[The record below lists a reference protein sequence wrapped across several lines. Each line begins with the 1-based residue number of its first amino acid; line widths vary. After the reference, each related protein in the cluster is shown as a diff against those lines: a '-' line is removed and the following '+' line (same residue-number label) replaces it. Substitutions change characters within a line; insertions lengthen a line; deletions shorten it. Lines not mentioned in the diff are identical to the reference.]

1 MSSTHESVCQA
12 DNTANPAVADVHIQ
26 AGAEAVHALAALDE
40 DEFAGP
46 DIAEAKRRIGNMIRL
61 LFTGER

>member
-1 MSSTHESVCQA
+1 MSGTSECLCQA
-12 DNTANPAVADVHIQ
+12 GDKANATGKDVRIQ

-40 DEFAGP
+40 DEFTGP
-46 DIAEAKRRIGNMIRL
+46 DIAEAKRRIGNMIRI

>member
-1 MSSTHESVCQA
+1 MSPTSGCLCQA
-12 DNTANPAVADVHIQ
+12 GDKAVPTVVDVRIQ

-46 DIAEAKRRIGNMIRL
+46 DIAEAKRRIGNMIRI

>member
-1 MSSTHESVCQA
+1 MSPMSECVCQA
-12 DNTANPAVADVHIQ
+12 GDKADPIVKDVRIQ

-40 DEFAGP
+40 DEFTGP

>member
-1 MSSTHESVCQA
+1 MSPTSECLCQA
-12 DNTANPAVADVHIQ
+12 GDKADATVVDVRIQ

>member
-1 MSSTHESVCQA
+1 MSPISECVCQA
-12 DNTANPAVADVHIQ
+12 GDEADATVVDVRIQ

-46 DIAEAKRRIGNMIRL
+46 DIAEAKRRIGNMIRI